1 MSALVLE
8 NVTRSFGGVHA
19 VAGVSLQAPRGR
31 ITGLIGPNGAGKTTL
46 INLITGTLG
55 LSSGRITLA
64 DQDLGTQEPHV
75 VARNGVSRTFQNIRL
90 LPEATV
96 LENVMIGFHRHER
109 VSILAGLLGLP
120 ASRRETAQIM
130 EKSMALLER
139 FHIKRF
145 AAMPAG
151 ALAYGHQRRVEMA
164 RAVASDPAILLL
176 DEPVAGMNDVE
187 ANELGD
193 IFEELARGNMG
204 LILIEHNIRFV
215 TRMAQHVY
223 VLASGRM
230 ISEGTPQEVMR
241 DEKVVV
247 AYLGKK

>member
-1 MSALVLE
+1 
-8 NVTRSFGGVHA
+8 
-19 VAGVSLQAPRGR
+19 
-31 ITGLIGPNGAGKTTL
+31 
-46 INLITGTLG
+46 
-55 LSSGRITLA
+55 
-64 DQDLGTQEPHV
+64 
-75 VARNGVSRTFQNIRL
+75 
-90 LPEATV
+90 
-96 LENVMIGFHRHER
+96 
-109 VSILAGLLGLP
+109 
-120 ASRRETAQIM
+120 
-130 EKSMALLER
+130 MALLDR

-145 AAMPAG
+145 ASLPAG

-193 IFEELARGNMG
+193 IYQELAGDNMG

-215 TRMAQHVY
+215 TRMAHHVY
-223 VLASGRM
+223 VLASGRL
-230 ISEGTPQEVMR
+230 ISEGTPQEVMH